1 MPTFFDARFDV
12 STCMVVH
19 MGLVMLAAMWS
30 VVERR
35 LQDSLSD
42 SDSVV
47 MMLRVMAMNMM
58 MRLRVEEDASR

>member
-1 MPTFFDARFDV
+1 MGF
-12 STCMVVH
+12 VVIA
-19 MGLVMLAAMWS
+19 VMCS

-35 LQDSLSD
+35 LRDSLSD

-58 MRLRVEEDASR
+58 MRLRVEEDALR